1 MYLSMILTVMLNAYA
16 LRLRHYFAGY
26 FYEER
31 EKDRV
36 KFLHRKL
43 LRRRV
48 ITLKELKVFKELCT
62 RDMKFY
68 RLAIKQK
75 G

>member
-1 MYLSMILTVMLNAYA
+1 MAGLGILYLCMVLTVTLNAYA
-16 LRLRHYFAGY
+16 LRLRHFLAGY

-48 ITLKELKVFKELCT
+48 ITLKELKVN
-62 RDMKFY
+62 
-68 RLAIKQK
+68 LA
-75 G
+75 